1 MYVYRIVGNFAEE
14 SFAILFNI
22 VEFAI
27 KILRFCS
34 KYVSIVPF
42 RGKMLWSEN
51 FVNLAKLQKI
61 ANFKPHKIFPLYGMT
76 ASYVNG
82 LSQ

>member
-1 MYVYRIVGNFAEE
+1 MYVYRIAGNFAEE
-14 SFAILFNI
+14 NFAILFNI

-27 KILRFCS
+27 KILQFCS

-42 RGKMLWSEN
+42 RGKMSWSEN

-61 ANFKPHKIFPLYGMT
+61 ANF
-76 ASYVNG
+76 
-82 LSQ
+82 